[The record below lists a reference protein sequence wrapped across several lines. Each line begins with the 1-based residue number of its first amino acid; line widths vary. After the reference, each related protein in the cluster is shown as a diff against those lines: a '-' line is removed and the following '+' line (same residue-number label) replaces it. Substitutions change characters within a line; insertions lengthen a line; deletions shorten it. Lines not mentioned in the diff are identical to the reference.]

1 MWIRFVNV
9 VGLFVIWCCLREKG
23 HNGEEAIGV
32 EEEPCYGTEVGGKK

>member
-1 MWIRFVNV
+1 LTGIE
-9 VGLFVIWCCLREKG
+9 GGSLREKG